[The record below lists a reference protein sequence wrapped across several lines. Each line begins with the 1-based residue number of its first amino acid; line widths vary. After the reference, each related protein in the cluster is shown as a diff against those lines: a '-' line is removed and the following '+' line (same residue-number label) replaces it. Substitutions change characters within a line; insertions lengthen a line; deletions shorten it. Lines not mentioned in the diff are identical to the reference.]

1 VLAARE
7 AFVPDPR
14 PDALELARASDLFA
28 RVDLATRR
36 EENPVAA
43 RADALLHA
51 VARTGD
57 LHARA
62 VAGPGT

>member
-14 PDALELARASDLFA
+14 PDALDLARASDLFA
-28 RVDLATRR
+28 LVDLATRR
-36 EENPVAA
+36 EQNPVAA
-43 RADALLHA
+43 RADALLHV

-57 LHARA
+57 LHAG
-62 VAGPGT
+62 AGTAPEI